1 MGGKPQRPLCVRYKI
16 TDVRLYK
23 PGQVPGLEWT
33 SRWTSRTLKDINTWA
48 SSETK
53 VIHVSEGYT
62 STPLELV
69 VREFKVIE
77 GDVVYR
83 KWVAPGGLKKSVLV
97 PSYAIADLSAAQ
109 SAYEDYINNGGA
121 EFFMG
126 ALDPKDKFLWM
137 TYSMAIDTSNDM
149 SVVSTS
155 SRRFCRE

>member
-1 MGGKPQRPLCVRYKI
+1 
-16 TDVRLYK
+16 
-23 PGQVPGLEWT
+23 
-33 SRWTSRTLKDINTWA
+33 LKDINTWA